1 MALLQKQNVFL
12 DEILVI
18 LSSLHHYTFQLP
30 SNFLVRNIYI
40 FHSRL
45 QVNDQELWNFNSKSR
60 LKINLRRNPDVTI
73 LILNDLLRFK
83 KSFRFRIVS
92 ILLCAKNY
100 WNSCS
105 FEQVCQRSFVPILF
119 ELPTS
124 ENRIRFKH

>member
-12 DEILVI
+12 DEIPVI

-60 LKINLRRNPDVTI
+60 LKINLHRNPDVTI
-73 LILNDLLRFK
+73 LILNNLLRFVLRNLSDFE
-83 KSFRFRIVS
+83 SFQSFYVLRIIGVRAALS
-92 ILLCAKNY
+92 KFVNDLLFQFCLN
-100 WNSCS
+100 
-105 FEQVCQRSFVPILF
+105 CQRQKIA
-119 ELPTS
+119 
-124 ENRIRFKH
+124 